1 MFIQGETW
9 LHYTQKQVVSYVTMP
24 ASLQVSLNISVIC
37 SVRASGVG
45 VGICSMV
52 FHHVVKVNF
61 CIFNHRMCAQ
71 EYFEMDHAEPVPNV
85 DVQKPSH
92 HVFYLPMHDAC
103 ICTCWTSILDG
114 NAGRQCWTAMLDGN
128 ASAHAPCHTLCYYR
142 GCGTGVSL
150 LQQV

>member
-1 MFIQGETW
+1 MSMFIQGETW
-9 LHYTQKQVVSYVTMP
+9 LHYTQKQVVSYVTMS
-24 ASLQVSLNISVIC
+24 ASLQGSLNISVIC
-37 SVRASGVG
+37 SIRASGVG

-92 HVFYLPMHDAC
+92 HVFYLPMHDAYKESSTTTK
-103 ICTCWTSILDG
+103 I
-114 NAGRQCWTAMLDGN
+114 
-128 ASAHAPCHTLCYYR
+128 
-142 GCGTGVSL
+142 
-150 LQQV
+150 